1 MRDDPSRSI
10 SLPEELESSRGKLV
24 YLYLQVR
31 GATTIDE
38 LKAELDLQLL
48 TLYGLLDRLRENG
61 FVTKTEG
68 RWLVSDVPASPRP
81 GRDGGA

>member
-1 MRDDPSRSI
+1 MRDHPSRSI
-10 SLPEELESSRGKLV
+10 ALPEELESSRGKLI

-48 TLYGLLDRLRENG
+48 TLYGLLGRLQEDG
-61 FVTKTEG
+61 FVRKNG
-68 RWLVSDVPASPRP
+68 DRWLVADASPTP
-81 GRDGGA
+81 AGADGGA

>member
-1 MRDDPSRSI
+1 MRDHPSRSI
-10 SLPEELESSRGKLV
+10 ALPEELESSRGKLI

-48 TLYGLLDRLRENG
+48 TLYGLLGRLREDG
-61 FVTKTEG
+61 FVRKIEG
-68 RWLVSDVPASPRP
+68 RWLVADASPTP
-81 GRDGGA
+81 AGADGGA